1 MPDPDIFEKKE
12 QTETDNIIDNSKIE
26 GKNLMIS
33 VEKFQVNVII
43 NGLFRFIN
51 HSDIKKVN
59 DLVDYICLW
68 NLWSHKN
75 EDLERMTNYIIYWSY
90 EKGYLKPM
98 PQSLGRETFT
108 WKLKYIL
115 DNYWRDINTI
125 LSEINKKEKEMMPK
139 ENSDHQEEK
148 WILEWALGWLKDVYN
163 YWAGKLSDLR
173 NFTTKW
179 LSSSIGNWVKNNLFS
194 PERQKNTED
203 INEIYKKL
211 QWKEK
216 PDFLPFYLAI
226 QWYNK
231 EKNKLKN
238 KKYLT
243 VVDYSKPVSQKRL
256 FVINMET
263 LTVEN
268 CVQTWHGKNS
278 GNTKTTSKFSNVPNS
293 NQTSIG
299 FFRTPME
306 RTPNS
311 KYIKTG
317 WKKWWKWL
325 FLNWME
331 YSNNNADTRW
341 IAVHSVWEFF
351 YSRTDKYHKAGDATS
366 EGCITIRSADNPVEI
381 MEKIKWDSLIYSYYP
396 DMTYLTKSV
405 LIK

>member
-98 PQSLGRETFT
+98 PQSLGREAFT

-163 YWAGKLSDLR
+163 YWADKLSDLR

-194 PERQKNTED
+194 PEKQKNTED

-243 VVDYSKPVSQKRL
+243 VVDYSKSVNQNRL
-256 FVINMET
+256 YVINMQT
-263 LTVEN
+263 LTIEN
-268 CVQTWHGKNS
+268 CVPTWHGKNS
-278 GNTKTTSKFSNVPNS
+278 WNTQTTSKFSNSLNS

-299 FFRTPME
+299 FFRTPSE
-306 RTPNS
+306 LKSNS
-311 KYIKTG
+311 RWTWRG
-317 WKKWWKWL
+317 L
-325 FLNWME
+325 FLTWQE
-331 YSNNNADTRW
+331 YSNNNASKRW
-341 IAVHSVWEFF
+341 IAVHPVWSFF
-351 YSRTDKYHKAGDATS
+351 YGSTRNGHRTWESTS
-366 EGCITIRSADNPVEI
+366 EGCITIRSADNPSEI
-381 MEKIKWDSLIYSYYP
+381 MNKIKWDSLIYSYYP
-396 DMTYLTKSV
+396 DMTYLTKSA